1 MSATAAEMPSDN
13 GIVKQE
19 INECVETGREAVFGA
34 KASLEKPVRN
44 AVEKV
49 KQGVRDCTEVGRET
63 LNSAMTK
70 TNQSFNATK
79 EKAQK
84 LADEGKQRIG
94 DMIESAASYVG
105 GAGEMNGEDGGSN
118 SYAAKIISVADQY
131 VESGR
136 KVLNDAKTSAEAYQ
150 SAAVEAVQS
159 KITHGRQQV
168 ETYATTAK
176 DSVEPL
182 VDSARG
188 FVNKSAR
195 GLSKTSEALR
205 EQKTAYMDKLGTVRT
220 KVRTAV
226 DESKPHL
233 RNICDKGKNAVSKRD
248 VRLALTVVAQVFAGL
263 LILMDAL
270 FEEAL
275 KLTFVKNATSYVQNC
290 RMTQKAWELLAA
302 ANIPQ
307 KVDRLPVV
315 GHRAVVASTTF
326 LNEVKRSML
335 EMKQKNESVS
345 PKPAGAGHAKELR
358 EDAIPHGRK
367 AQRKEKAEDLKKKRK
382 KKKIRSK

>member
-1 MSATAAEMPSDN
+1 MSATAAEMHSDN

-19 INECVETGREAVFGA
+19 INECVETGREAVLGA
-34 KASLEKPVRN
+34 KASLEKPVRS

-63 LNSAMTK
+63 LNSAVTK
-70 TNQSFNATK
+70 TNQSLNATK

-94 DMIESAASYVG
+94 DMIESAASYVS
-105 GAGEMNGEDGGSN
+105 GAGEANGEDGGSN

-136 KVLNDAKTSAEAYQ
+136 KVLNDAKTSAEAYH

-159 KITHGRQQV
+159 KITYGRQQV

-188 FVNKSAR
+188 LVNKSAK
-195 GLSKTSEALR
+195 GLSKTSEVIR
-205 EQKTAYMDKLGTVRT
+205 EQKTACMDKLDTVRT
-220 KVRTAV
+220 KVRTVV

-233 RNICDKGKNAVSKRD
+233 QNICDNGKNAVSKRD
-248 VRLALTVVAQVFAGL
+248 ARLALTAVAQLFAGVIL
-263 LILMDAL
+263 LMNAF

-290 RMTQKAWELLAA
+290 RVTQRTRELLAA

-307 KVDRLPVV
+307 KVDHLPVV
-315 GHRAVVASTTF
+315 GHRVVVAVTIF
-326 LNEVKRSML
+326 LSEVKRSML
-335 EMKQKNESVS
+335 EMKKKNRCVS
-345 PKPAGAGHAKELR
+345 PKPARVDDAKELR

-367 AQRKEKAEDLKKKRK
+367 TQRRDKLEA
-382 KKKIRSK
+382 